1 MSQQADKGP
10 QLVSGTYKFTS
21 LRLKLLLGFTILFSA
36 VFSAAF
42 YWFYSFTT
50 QKTMNRLFAD
60 MEDTALGTAK
70 QIDVDE
76 LVSLYR
82 EGQTSLNPDRLP
94 DDPRYKHQLAW
105 FRTIH
110 SIEPRAWPYT
120 FVVVDNLP
128 NGTIQKSGD
137 ILRSVRDRPPLASPA
152 ALSNLTESQ
161 TLPTVFL
168 ADLWVYYDHS
178 KAAKFLELS
187 KASPYTIQAFREG
200 VVVNRPLYDDGQ
212 FGSWM
217 STYVP
222 LKDSSGRV
230 VAILGLDF
238 EADYVREVQ
247 AAIKGKVFIAFSLAY
262 GSLFILVYILSGIYT
277 KPVVGL
283 TKIAERIGEGD
294 YDHDLD
300 AFIQRRSPDEIS
312 ILADVFAMMIGKVKK
327 REDNLKQQVA
337 ELKIEIDQIKR
348 TKQVKEIVESDF
360 FQDLQ
365 LKARKLRSRNET
377 RADET
382 SQLPDVEPGSP
393 LNT

>member
-1 MSQQADKGP
+1 MSQQPNKEP
-10 QLVSGTYKFTS
+10 SQISSKYKFTS
-21 LRLKLLLGFTILFSA
+21 LRLKLLLGFTVLFSG
-36 VFSAAF
+36 VFATAF

-50 QKTMNRLFAD
+50 QKTMNRLFYD

-76 LVSLYR
+76 LVELYR
-82 EGQTSLNPDRLP
+82 DGQASSNPDRLT

-120 FVVVDNLP
+120 FVVVDNQAS
-128 NGTIQKSGD
+128 GTALESGD
-137 ILRSVRDRPPLASPA
+137 IMSRRDRPSIANPA
-152 ALSNLTESQ
+152 AVTALAPGETLS
-161 TLPTVFL
+161 TVFL
-168 ADLWVYYDHS
+168 ADLWVYYDQS
-178 KAAKFLELS
+178 KAASFLEVS
-187 KASPYTIQAFREG
+187 TASPYTLKAFSEG

-230 VAILGLDF
+230 VAILGIDF

-247 AAIKGKVFIAFSLAY
+247 AAIKNRVFLAFGLAY
-262 GSLFILVYILSGIYT
+262 GSLFILVYIMSGVYT

-294 YDHDLD
+294 YNHDLN
-300 AFIQRRSPDEIS
+300 AFVQRRSPDEIS
-312 ILADVFAMMIGKVKK
+312 VLADVFAMMIGKVKK
-327 REDNLKQQVA
+327 REENLKQQVA

-365 LKARKLRSRNET
+365 LKARKLRHRNET
-377 RADET
+377 RADV
-382 SQLPDVEPGSP
+382 VEVPNIDPGST